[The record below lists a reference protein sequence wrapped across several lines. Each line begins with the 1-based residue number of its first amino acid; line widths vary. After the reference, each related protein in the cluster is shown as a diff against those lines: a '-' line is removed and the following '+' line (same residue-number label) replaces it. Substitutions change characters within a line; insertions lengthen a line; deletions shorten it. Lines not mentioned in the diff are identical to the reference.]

1 MGHFPFFMEIEGKKG
16 VIVGGG
22 HVAARKVEKLLP
34 FGPAL
39 KVIAPWIGEDIRI
52 QEKLLQQNAAASLL
66 LEERPFQ
73 KEDLDG
79 ADFVIAAADDET
91 VNGQI
96 AKDCRAEKILV
107 NVVDDR
113 EKCTFF
119 FPALVQKGALTVGI
133 STDGKS
139 PVAAAWM
146 RRKIDD
152 VLPEGLGVTIDL
164 LGQIRPLVMERIQ
177 EETAR
182 KEILE
187 RMFLYCLEKEGK
199 ASLEELTEFLTPYC
213 AAEENGKDALPGMI
227 SAEERN
233 TE

>member
-1 MGHFPFFMEIEGKKG
+1 
-16 VIVGGG
+16 
-22 HVAARKVEKLLP
+22 
-34 FGPAL
+34 
-39 KVIAPWIGEDIRI
+39 
-52 QEKLLQQNAAASLL
+52 
-66 LEERPFQ
+66 
-73 KEDLDG
+73 
-79 ADFVIAAADDET
+79 
-91 VNGQI
+91 
-96 AKDCRAEKILV
+96 
-107 NVVDDR
+107 
-113 EKCTFF
+113 
-119 FPALVQKGALTVGI
+119 
-133 STDGKS
+133 
-139 PVAAAWM
+139 M

-187 RMFLYCLEKEGK
+187 RMFLHCLEKAGK
-199 ASLEELTEFLTPYC
+199 ASLEELTEFLTSHC